1 MRRLTVYD
9 TPQLISL
16 LEDEH
21 PEQTHCYSKYA
32 ENSGNSTVRKQ
43 TTRLK
48 DRPIS
53 DRVLHQRRYTEDK
66 QAYEKMFGH
75 CYIVKESHIK
85 TTMGYHHRP
94 VKMAEMQHTETKCP

>member
-1 MRRLTVYD
+1 MSIQNKPTAIQNMQKTLAT
-9 TPQLISL
+9 
-16 LEDEH
+16 
-21 PEQTHCYSKYA
+21 
-32 ENSGNSTVRKQ
+32 TVRKQ